1 MDRRACT
8 RWVAMVAVVV
18 LVASSAAAGERIFRV
33 KDPQGD
39 DYGDGSLIYPQV
51 SDWQPGE
58 LDLVRF
64 EAERVADGTELTVR
78 FARKVRAPE
87 RRPLDGFVMLSDLAR
102 NGFYNLNV
110 DVYVD
115 MDRTPGSGRLA
126 MLPGRQAEVS
136 PEFAWEKAVCLTP
149 RPPEARSLL
158 QRIMVG
164 EAKREIKREQGTV
177 RNADLD
183 VAREQIAVEVAD
195 DVFFPTRIK
204 VAGSSISFFVPDS
217 FLGGA
222 AKAEWGYVV
231 VVSGCDLMSGLQTA
245 DVSLGPVGMD
255 FTGLMIL
262 GVKAGGSRYT
272 FGSHEPDVE
281 MLPPLVDVLLPETDA
296 QKAALRTFDVLAG
309 QRARIPGVVPAG

>member
-1 MDRRACT
+1 MNRRASI
-8 RWVAMVAVVV
+8 RWAAMVVVGV
-18 LVASSAAAGERIFRV
+18 LVVSSAAAGDRIFRV

-39 DYGDGSLIYPQV
+39 DYGDGSLIYPEV
-51 SDWQPGE
+51 SDWQPGD

-64 EAERVADGTELTVR
+64 EAERVGDGTEFSVR
-78 FARKVRAPE
+78 FARTVRAPE
-87 RRPLDGFVMLSDLAR
+87 RRPTDGYVLLSDLAR
-102 NGFYNLNV
+102 YGFYNLNV
-110 DVYVD
+110 DVYID
-115 MDRTPGSGRLA
+115 TDREVGSGRLA
-126 MLPGRQAEVS
+126 MLPGRQAEVA

-177 RNADLD
+177 RRSDLD
-183 VAREQIAVEVAD
+183 VAKEEIAVEVAD

-204 VAGSSISFFVPDS
+204 VAGSTISFFVPDS
-217 FLGGA
+217 FLGEA
-222 AKAEWGYVV
+222 AKPDWGYVV
-231 VVSGCDLMSGLQTA
+231 VVSGCDLMSSLQTTDFA
-245 DVSLGPVGMD
+245 VGPLGVD

-281 MLPPLVDVLLPETDA
+281 MLPPLIDVLLPTTED
-296 QKAALRTFDVLAG
+296 QKESLRTFDVLAE
-309 QRARIPGVVPAG
+309 QRARIPGIVPAG